1 MRTPVTLIASCLTL
15 LSACNEA
22 RAPNA
27 QQTSTGEEA
36 GSSAI
41 VTPVPGSDPTMQV
54 PVGPPPAG
62 STDPA
67 TPALRNADTC
77 GAAKALARLNS
88 LPSKDTL
95 TAIRDDVGHTR
106 VRVIQPGTA
115 VTMDYV
121 PNRLNVEI
129 GTDGRIKSI
138 RCG

>member
-1 MRTPVTLIASCLTL
+1 MRLSITIITACAAL

-22 RAPNA
+22 KAPDT
-27 QQTSTGEEA
+27 QQTSTGEEV
-36 GSSAI
+36 GLSAV
-41 VTPVPGSDPTMQV
+41 VTPVPDSDPTMQV

-62 STDPA
+62 ATDPA

-77 GAAKALARLNS
+77 GAAKAQARLNS
-88 LPSKDTL
+88 LPSKDIL

-106 VRVIQPGTA
+106 IRVIAPGTV

-129 GTDGRIKSI
+129 GPDGRIKSI